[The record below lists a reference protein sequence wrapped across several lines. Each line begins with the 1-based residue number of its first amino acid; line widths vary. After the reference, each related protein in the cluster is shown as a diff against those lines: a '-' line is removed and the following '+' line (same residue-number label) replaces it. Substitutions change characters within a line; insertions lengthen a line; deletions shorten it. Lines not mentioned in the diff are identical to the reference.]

1 MERRFDVKPK
11 KLAPRAMKVDEMEEI
26 IMRRGDVP
34 MALIMSPEDGF
45 DIFLVG
51 VDGGRGDGDGD
62 GDWEDDVST
71 SLSSAAILIRFAFC
85 VVKRGHMAPI
95 PG

>member
-62 GDWEDDVST
+62 GDGDWEDDVST
-71 SLSSAAILIRFAFC
+71 SLSSAAILIRLE
-85 VVKRGHMAPI
+85 
-95 PG
+95 